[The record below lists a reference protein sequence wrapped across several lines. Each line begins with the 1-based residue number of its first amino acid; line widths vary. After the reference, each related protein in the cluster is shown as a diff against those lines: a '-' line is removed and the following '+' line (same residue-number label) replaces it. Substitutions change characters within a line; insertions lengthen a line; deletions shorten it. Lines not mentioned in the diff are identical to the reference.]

1 MPFHLDD
8 LNLDSI
14 PDPYHSV
21 LRRMAAA
28 VEDRAVTPAVAI
40 KVIREHL
47 VPLLSDVHRPL
58 VSIQGQPS
66 WDKIRALYPALVFA
80 SESQQEQLL
89 AAIGRMIELF
99 VRHTDRPPREIEFPP
114 FIEVFSFSRLCGY
127 LGVPIAKPLLE
138 TDEGTEDLYRFCKYC
153 WLPVR
158 RKDVCAF
165 HTTIVDGAVDASSQ
179 PACVHVSLK
188 QAQRLRTV
196 FEQQV
201 LALATRDEMEFHQS
215 GFGLPALLP
224 SSGLT
229 QWLDARRPHL
239 ARLVRNQAGASA
251 NGLRILSAVLYG
263 EELGTRV
270 VEAIG
275 GAVYLWTP
283 ITTRA
288 EGWLTAWAAKSPR
301 GGARRR
307 GIKLLDV

>member
-8 LNLDSI
+8 LDLDSI

-47 VPLLSDVHRPL
+47 VPLLSDVDSAL

-66 WDKIRALYPALVFA
+66 WDKIRTLYPALVFA
-80 SESQQEQLL
+80 SESQQKQLL
-89 AAIGRMIELF
+89 AAIGRLIELF
-99 VRHTDRPPREIEFPP
+99 VRHSDRPPREIDFPP
-114 FIEVFSFSRLCGY
+114 FIEVFSFNRVCGY

-138 TDEGTEDLYRFCKYC
+138 TNDGTRDLYRFCKYC
-153 WLPVR
+153 WLPAR

-165 HTTIVDGAVDASSQ
+165 HTTSFDEASAARSQ
-179 PACVHVSLK
+179 PACAHISLK
-188 QAQRLRTV
+188 QAQRLRTA
-196 FEQQV
+196 FEQHV
-201 LALATRDEMEFHQS
+201 LALTTRDEMEFHQS
-215 GFGLPALLP
+215 GFDLPALLP
-224 SSGLT
+224 PSGLSH
-229 QWLDARRPHL
+229 WLDVRRPHL
-239 ARLVRNQAGASA
+239 ASLVRKQADTSA
-251 NGLRILSAVLYG
+251 NSLRILSAVLYG
-263 EELGTRV
+263 EELGAKV

-288 EGWLTAWAAKSPR
+288 EGWLAAWAAKSPR

-307 GIKLLDV
+307 GIKLLEV